1 MTLKDVIDKIIY
13 VIGKELHALLCRTK
27 MKKEKSEMK
36 KTKKILKICLII
48 LMVIILITGIIAFV
62 GYMYIKNKLDKINY
76 VDIDTNTI
84 EINEEVKQAKEDLI
98 QEKKETKFRTIALF
112 GVDSRENQIEE
123 GTRSDCIIL
132 AVIDDNS
139 KRISLISVYRDSYL
153 QVSGKGLDKVTHAY
167 AFGGP
172 KLSMSTLNTNLDL
185 DITEFVTVNFNSL
198 VDIIDSIGGITL
210 DITASEVKYIN
221 GYITETSKVTG
232 KTAEQITKPGR
243 YHLNGVQAVSYT
255 RIRYTSGGDYKR
267 TERMRTVLLAILNK
281 AKGLSIGKLNKLADK
296 LLPEIY
302 TNIDSNEI
310 LSMFPQ
316 LMKYYVDESKGW
328 PYETKGQTINKT
340 WYGIPITLEENV
352 KKLHEE
358 VYHQTNYT
366 VSNKVK
372 EISNS
377 IIEKTG
383 YK

>member
-1 MTLKDVIDKIIY
+1 
-13 VIGKELHALLCRTK
+13 
-27 MKKEKSEMK
+27 MKKEKSETQ
-36 KTKKILKICLII
+36 KTKKILKICLIVLI
-48 LMVIILITGIIAFV
+48 VIILISGIIAFA

-84 EINEEVKQAKEDLI
+84 EINEEVKQAKEEAKE
-98 QEKKETKFRTIALF
+98 EKKEVKYRTIVLY
-112 GVDSRENQIEE
+112 GVDSASNQLEKE
-123 GTRSDCIIL
+123 TRSDCIIL
-132 AVIDDNS
+132 AVIENET
-139 KRISLISVYRDSYL
+139 KRISLISIYRDSFL
-153 QVSGKGLDKVTHAY
+153 QIPSKGLNKVNHAY
-167 AFGGP
+167 AYGGAS
-172 KLSMSTLNTNLDL
+172 LSMSTLNTNLDL

-198 VDIIDSIGGITL
+198 SDIVDSIGGITL
-210 DITASEVKYIN
+210 DITSKEVKYIN
-221 GYITETSKVTG
+221 DYIDATSEITG
-232 KTAEQITKPGR
+232 KNTEHITKPGR
-243 YHLNGVQAVSYT
+243 YHLNGVQAVSYA

-310 LSMFPQ
+310 MLMFPK
-316 LMKYYVDESKGW
+316 LMKYYIAESRGW
-328 PYETKGQTINKT
+328 PYETKGKT
-340 WYGIPITLEENV
+340 MDNIWYGIPITLEENV

-358 VYHQTNYT
+358 VYHQTDYT

-372 EISNS
+372 EISNM

>member
-1 MTLKDVIDKIIY
+1 MQKHKTKMEKESIKNNNVYIKVFKIITI
-13 VIGKELHALLCRTK
+13 VVTVLALL
-27 MKKEKSEMK
+27 
-36 KTKKILKICLII
+36 
-48 LMVIILITGIIAFV
+48 ITVLAIAAY
-62 GYMYIKNKLDKINY
+62 GYLQNKLDKINY

-84 EINEEVKQAKEDLI
+84 EINEEVKQAKKAVKVE
-98 QEKKETKFRTIALF
+98 EKKETKFRTVALF

-132 AVIDDNS
+132 AVIDENS
-139 KRISLISVYRDSYL
+139 KKISLISVYRDSYFEIHEH
-153 QVSGKGLDKVTHAY
+153 GFDKVTNAY
-167 AFGGP
+167 EIGGP
-172 KLSMSTLNTNLDL
+172 HLSMSTLNTNLDL

-232 KTAEQITKPGR
+232 KKAEHITKPGR

-267 TERMRTVLLAILNK
+267 TERMRTVLLALVNK

-302 TNIDSNEI
+302 TNIKSKEI
-310 LSMFPQ
+310 MSMFPK
-316 LMKYYVDESKGW
+316 LMKYYIAESRGW
-328 PYETKGQTINKT
+328 PYETKGITMDKI

-366 VSNKVK
+366 VSSKVK
-372 EISNS
+372 EISNK